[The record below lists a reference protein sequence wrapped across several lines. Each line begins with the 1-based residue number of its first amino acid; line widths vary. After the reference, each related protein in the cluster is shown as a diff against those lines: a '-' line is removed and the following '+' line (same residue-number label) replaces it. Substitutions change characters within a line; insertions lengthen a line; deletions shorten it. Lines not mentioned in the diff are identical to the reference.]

1 MLARDTN
8 IGDWNLPPPGR
19 GGRDSN
25 GNEHL
30 GMFAVAGSPA
40 EDSSTSG
47 TPVRSTPVH
56 LQYHPPTPPLPR
68 SAPYIEKDL
77 RSSNRNGY
85 SYDFMIADLDAE
97 AQSMHHEPLSPI
109 LEEAEEPT
117 PIVTQPTKNTFS
129 KDKELYIT
137 RTILAFEHTINR
149 IQPTSS
155 ILGYISYSYDFKP
168 MERNVQTLSRG
179 RLTFSGGRASTHSRI
194 RTTRIY
200 TYT

>member
-97 AQSMHHEPLSPI
+97 AQSMHHVPLSPI
-109 LEEAEEPT
+109 LEEAEDPT
-117 PIVTQPTKNTFS
+117 PIVTQPTKNTLAMYSSLSLLKVFFVVVL
-129 KDKELYIT
+129 KMIMVVHICVHPDRFVFDKS
-137 RTILAFEHTINR
+137 NR
-149 IQPTSS
+149 VV
-155 ILGYISYSYDFKP
+155 
-168 MERNVQTLSRG
+168 VQRPVEC
-179 RLTFSGGRASTHSRI
+179 RI
-194 RTTRIY
+194 HD
-200 TYT
+200 